1 MKLIACSA
9 VVTPG
14 FSQFL
19 DVDRGDRQRGFH
31 SLRRISE
38 PVISTRSSC
47 CPDTGVHRRCLPEC
61 GWRKADEAGAKGGAD
76 RET

>member
-9 VVTPG
+9 VVTPA
-14 FSQFL
+14 FL
-19 DVDRGDRQRGFH
+19 SSSTLIVVTGNEVSDW
-31 SLRRISE
+31 LRRISE

-61 GWRKADEAGAKGGAD
+61 GWRKADEAGAKSGAD